1 MKRDDCPVV
10 ADDIALACSTLLTLR
25 MKIDT
30 QGHDR
35 VYAYGRALQHVA
47 GLIAS
52 ILDIPEA
59 DALRARGVG
68 AADLDR
74 IYRDVRA
81 SADRCQKFRRPAS
94 AASEL
99 AEDLTAACTLL
110 QHLYRMRFHEQK
122 ASGTQQVEAG
132 DLVERYTTIAMA
144 LTELQVESIFRPRA
158 MDQLQ
163 AA

>member
-10 ADDIALACSTLLTLR
+10 ADDIARARSTLLTLR

-47 GLIAS
+47 GLTAS
-52 ILDIPEA
+52 ILDVPEA
-59 DALRARGVG
+59 DALRARGIG

-74 IYRDVRA
+74 IYRDLHA
-81 SADRCQKFRRPAS
+81 SADRCCKFHRSAL

-99 AEDLTAACTLL
+99 AENLTAACTLL

-132 DLVERYTTIAMA
+132 NLVERYTTIAMA
-144 LTELQVESIFRPRA
+144 LTELQVESAFRPRVI
-158 MDQLQ
+158 DQPQ